1 MIVKLR
7 VIFANVRLKLYPAR
21 ARPGVLEDHEVL
33 LVRVLHPP
41 QTPRELL
48 VVVLDCRLYCR
59 LLCLVEIRGDF
70 VRNLPLGP
78 GEPCRP
84 QAISQQRIVWNCV
97 T

>member
-7 VIFANVRLKLYPAR
+7 VIFAKVRLKLYPAR

-48 VVVLDCRLYCR
+48 VVVLDCRLYRR
-59 LLCLVEIRGDF
+59 LLCLVEIGGDF
-70 VRNLPLGP
+70 VRNLALGP
-78 GEPCRP
+78 GEPCRS
-84 QAISQQRIVWNCV
+84 QTISQQGIVWNCV